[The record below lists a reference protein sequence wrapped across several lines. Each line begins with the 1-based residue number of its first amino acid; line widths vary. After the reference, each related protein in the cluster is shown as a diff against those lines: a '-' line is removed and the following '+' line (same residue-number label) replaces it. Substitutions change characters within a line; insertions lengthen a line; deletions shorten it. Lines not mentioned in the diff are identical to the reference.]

1 MNSPSRSPHSPQPP
15 RPQSRDST
23 SSGSSA
29 SSQATVGKPVYSQY
43 QAQQGP
49 RQILASAIHPNSSTT
64 SLQNFSRP
72 NPNAEVPR
80 RNQSPRGP
88 PSHRQHQHHT
98 QGFFEPTLP
107 TATSSGL
114 ANMPNPNLTASQ
126 IAAQAAM
133 QHQQVQHSRQRSQTV
148 PNPHSPPE
156 IAGGRRNPNS
166 PPAQPGPTDARGVY
180 HNGLLGSYA
189 AATSAANAA
198 FPRSTIPSPAL
209 PSADAP
215 SFSDREHKQKPEKS
229 KMKLFSKP
237 RSVGISKDKDIDK
250 KDRPF
255 PSPKKILSASPLP
268 RVNPSSVS
276 LADSLASS
284 PPSSLYFHTNSSTST
299 LQPSTEKTGTTEKHK
314 HYFLSRQKHKAKEK
328 EEHHHLPLSSASSNS
343 KPRDPL
349 APQSLYSFAP
359 SSPGPSA
366 TSFAKSMSGLDL
378 RHGRRALREKKKEE
392 KEKAAN
398 PGAIMGTEGEFPVPG
413 EWPGPSS
420 LGSTAGA
427 SFLGAPAPSSASTYS
442 SAPSVYGGDLGGG
455 TGLQGFGL
463 HGMTPDDA
471 WPFLKAKLLVIFE
484 DEDLRLPVEDF
495 NRLVNAHIQ
504 RCVQQRAPTILLEDL
519 RELLQTGF
527 SSLDQTLR
535 LSPDDRLVT
544 KLVDMWLFVFG
555 NILPYMQ
562 AVFLPLD
569 LEFKGSGNIMTAQ
582 EAREFWGALLGSESD
597 STMGEELDVR
607 RIVLIAYRDA
617 VILSR
622 HNTLEM
628 IFSRLSLES
637 INAFPDILGASPDGA
652 SSGRPDTSASSD
664 PPSSSFNS
672 QTPTLLNEPVTLSGN
687 RSRATSNTSSGY
699 AMSGETYIGAAH
711 RSPAPAVVA
720 ASPPDSAVVT
730 ETVGRMLQC
739 VSVLASVQTGD
750 DAQMKMERLSKTL
763 KHNWLGRGRTGRNRR
778 GFVGTRLAGSR
789 PAPPSS
795 PLQQVQVESML

>member
-1 MNSPSRSPHSPQPP
+1 MS
-15 RPQSRDST
+15 
-23 SSGSSA
+23 
-29 SSQATVGKPVYSQY
+29 
-43 QAQQGP
+43 
-49 RQILASAIHPNSSTT
+49 
-64 SLQNFSRP
+64 
-72 NPNAEVPR
+72 
-80 RNQSPRGP
+80 NQ
-88 PSHRQHQHHT
+88 
-98 QGFFEPTLP
+98 
-107 TATSSGL
+107 
-114 ANMPNPNLTASQ
+114 NLTASQ

-133 QHQQVQHSRQRSQTV
+133 QHQQAQHSRQRSQTV
-148 PNPHSPPE
+148 PNPHSLPE
-156 IAGGRRNPNS
+156 ASGGRRNPNS
-166 PPAQPGPTDARGVY
+166 PPPLQLGPTETRGVY

-198 FPRSTIPSPAL
+198 FPRSAISSPGL
-209 PSADAP
+209 SNTDSP

-237 RSVGISKDKDIDK
+237 RSVGIYKDKDMDK
-250 KDRPF
+250 KDKPM
-255 PSPKKILSASPLP
+255 PSPKKNSSTNPLP
-268 RVNPSSVS
+268 RMNPSSVS

-284 PPSSLYFHTNSSTST
+284 PPSSLYFNANSSTTT
-299 LQPSTEKTGTTEKHK
+299 LQPSAEKSGTTEKHK
-314 HYFLSRQKHKAKEK
+314 HYFLSRQKHRTKEK

-343 KPRDPL
+343 KPLDPH

-378 RHGRRALREKKKEE
+378 RHGGRALREKKKEE
-392 KEKAAN
+392 KASAAASAAGGTVST
-398 PGAIMGTEGEFPVPG
+398 GAEGEFSVPG

-420 LGSTAGA
+420 LGSAAGAA
-427 SFLGAPAPSSASTYS
+427 SFLGTPAPSNVSTYS
-442 SAPSVYGGDLGGG
+442 SAASVYGGDMGGV

-484 DEDLRLPVEDF
+484 GEDLRLPVEDF

-527 SSLDQTLR
+527 SSLDQALR
-535 LSPDDRLVT
+535 SGPDDRLVT
-544 KLVDMWLFVFG
+544 KLVEMWLSVFG
-555 NILPYMQ
+555 SILPYMQ

-569 LEFKGSGNIMTAQ
+569 LEFKGTGNIMNAQ
-582 EAREFWGALLGSESD
+582 EAREFWGALPDSD
-597 STMGEELDVR
+597 SDSSIGEELDVR

-617 VILSR
+617 VVLSR
-622 HNTLEM
+622 HDALEA

-637 INAFPDILGASPDGA
+637 INAFPDILGASPDNA
-652 SSGRPDTSASSD
+652 SCGRPGTSASFD
-664 PPSSSFNS
+664 PASSSFNS
-672 QTPTLLNEPVTLSGN
+672 QAPTLLNEPISLSGS
-687 RSRATSNTSSGY
+687 RSRAASNTSSGY
-699 AMSGETYIGAAH
+699 TISGENYAGSSH
-711 RSPAPAVVA
+711 RSPVPTITAT
-720 ASPPDSAVVT
+720 SPPDSAVFT

-750 DAQMKMERLSKTL
+750 DAQIKMERLSKTL

-789 PAPPSS
+789 PAPRSS
-795 PLQQVQVESML
+795 LSEQTVQVESML